1 MTRFAATTIL
11 AIFIASAACI
21 LLPSHE
27 RDLTVLAVWMVYLP
41 IFVCGIVFIRMN
53 FFCRA
58 VCRGPAGKMQVA
70 LTFDDGP
77 DPDATPALLELLHR
91 EKIAATFFCI
101 GKNVAAHP
109 ELAARIAGE
118 GHLLANHSYRHP
130 WFISF
135 LLPPWL
141 GKELGRA
148 QRAIQEATGQTPT
161 FFRPPNG
168 HTGPHFGGVL
178 KRTGL
183 TMIGWDV
190 RSLDTVL
197 SASKA
202 TQRILSKTR
211 DGSIILLHD
220 GGVQRQKLLEIVETT
235 IKQLRAKGFS
245 FERLDKMLSR

>member
-1 MTRFAATTIL
+1 MTRFTVTTIL
-11 AIFIASAACI
+11 AIAVASAACI
-21 LLPSHE
+21 FLPHHY
-27 RDLTVLAVWMVYLP
+27 RDLTILAVWIVYLP
-41 IFVCGIVFIRMN
+41 IFICGIVFIRMN

-58 VCRGPAGKMQVA
+58 VCRTTVGKMQVA

-77 DPDATPALLELLHR
+77 DPDATPALLQLLHR
-91 EKIAATFFCI
+91 EKIVATFFCI
-101 GKNVAAHP
+101 GKKVAAHP

-118 GHLLANHSYRHP
+118 GHLLANHSDRHP

-141 GKELGRA
+141 GQELGLA

-168 HTGPHFGGVL
+168 LTGPHFAGVL

-202 TQRILSKTR
+202 TRRILGKTR

-220 GGVQRQKLLEIVETT
+220 GGVPRPKLVEIVGTT
-235 IKQLRAKGFS
+235 ITQLRAKGFT
-245 FERLDKMLSR
+245 FERLDKIVSR